1 MRIYHRLC
9 DEHGF
14 TGCYSTV
21 KKYVRKKK
29 YVMKTLSAG
38 YLPLE
43 HPKGWGQV
51 DFGLAEGEW
60 AATGERF
67 PFYAL
72 TISFPGSNNGVTQ
85 AFPSQNQECLL
96 EGMKRIFEHIG
107 GVPPRLRFDNMTTAV
122 AQVLKDGERVLTDGF
137 TRFMLHYRFQ
147 ADFCNPASGNEK
159 GNVEN
164 KVGYS
169 RRNAFVPVPVIT
181 SFEEFNEQL
190 MRQVKLGGM
199 AKGWRSVPYENTE
212 QYVTDLLTLE
222 LQERETNRINRMV
235 KTAGFRVMKTLDD
248 FVWNSAIE
256 LPGGLPQEYMTDLQF
271 LAPKENL
278 IFMGSV
284 GTGKTHLATAIALKA
299 CQEGRRV
306 RFFTAAELANILLE
320 KNTKGTLN
328 NYLGTLKKVELVVI
342 DEIGF
347 VPLHKDAAELLF
359 QVISDC
365 YERKSLIITSNLEF
379 SQWNTVFGDNRLT
392 AALVDRLIHHS
403 HIVIFSGESYR
414 LTQSLNRQRA
424 YT

>member
-1 MRIYHRLC
+1 M
-9 DEHGF
+9 
-14 TGCYSTV
+14 
-21 KKYVRKKK
+21 
-29 YVMKTLSAG
+29 
-38 YLPLE
+38 
-43 HPKGWGQV
+43 
-51 DFGLAEGEW
+51 AEQ
-60 AATGERF
+60 
-67 PFYAL
+67 
-72 TISFPGSNNGVTQ
+72 I
-85 AFPSQNQECLL
+85 
-96 EGMKRIFEHIG
+96 
-107 GVPPRLRFDNMTTAV
+107 
-122 AQVLKDGERVLTDGF
+122 
-137 TRFMLHYRFQ
+137 
-147 ADFCNPASGNEK
+147 
-159 GNVEN
+159 
-164 KVGYS
+164 
-169 RRNAFVPVPVIT
+169 
-181 SFEEFNEQL
+181 EQL

-235 KTAGFRVMKTLDD
+235 KTAGCRVMKTLDD

-278 IFMGSV
+278 IFMGRV

-379 SQWNTVFGDNRLT
+379 SQWNTVFGDTRLT